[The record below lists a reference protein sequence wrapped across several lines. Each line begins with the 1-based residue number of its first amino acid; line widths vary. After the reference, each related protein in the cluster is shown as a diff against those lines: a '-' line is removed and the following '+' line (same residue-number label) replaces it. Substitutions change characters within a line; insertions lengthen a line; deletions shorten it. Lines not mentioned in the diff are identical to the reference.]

1 MSIKQ
6 QPDGEASLDRKFSE
20 MMKLINV
27 YLNHFPK
34 HERYALCN
42 RIRNT
47 AYDIYDLITE
57 GQKRYYKKTTLSSL
71 DIAHQK
77 LRMQVYLAYE
87 LGYFRFKDGKT
98 SQQTPDELEA
108 HRYTTISGLVDELG
122 RYWDMQDALHPLNI
136 CTDR

>member
-1 MSIKQ
+1 MKQ
-6 QPDGEASLDRKFSE
+6 RKDGEASLDRKFSE
-20 MMKLINV
+20 TMKLINV

-71 DIAHQK
+71 DIAHEK
-77 LRMQVYLAYE
+77 LRMQIYLAYE
-87 LGYFRFKDGKT
+87 LGYFKFKDGRT
-98 SQQTPDELEA
+98 SEKSPEQLEE
-108 HRYTTISGLVDELG
+108 HRFVTLSALVDELG
-122 RYWDMQDALHPLNI
+122 KMIGAWIAKVKQNGNW
-136 CTDR
+136 

>member
-1 MSIKQ
+1 MKQ
-6 QPDGEASLDRKFSE
+6 RPDGEASLDRKFSE
-20 MMKLINV
+20 TMKLLNV

-47 AYDIYDLITE
+47 AYDVYDLITE

-87 LGYFRFKDGKT
+87 LGYFRFKDGRRLDK
-98 SQQTPDELEA
+98 SPDELEA
-108 HRYTTISGLVDELG
+108 HRYTTISELVDELG
-122 RYWDMQDALHPLNI
+122 KMIGAWIAKMKVDKKW
-136 CTDR
+136 